1 MGLGY
6 GAHQTQGHQL
16 QHRFFSRRKGRK
28 VCILEISGRDYCVMV
43 GYFLIVDYRLRITGN
58 GDFFAK
64 RHGVDNQVHQHRQA
78 VCHITGQI
86 AAVSTGIGAELL
98 FIQALQIVQGLLGRK
113 SKQTVGISLQGS
125 QVIEGRRLFG
135 LFLALHLFDRD
146 SCTLAGFFQLLSS
159 GLIRHAIPG
168 YGKTGQLKRHGIK
181 GDAGRGIG
189 SAIAKSL
196 AKEGATVIVNYAGN
210 AQAAQDTV
218 DSILKNGGSAEK
230 YQCDVSDFA
239 AVEEMIKYVVQKY
252 EKIDILVNNAGI
264 TKDGL
269 LLRMSEQ
276 DFKQVLAVNLGGT
289 FHCIRHAAKYMI
301 KQRSGRI
308 INLASVVG
316 LTGNAGQANYAAS
329 KAGVIG
335 LTKSAAKELASRQIT
350 VNAIAPGY
358 IDTDMTAV
366 LSDSV
371 KESVQSSIPLKRM
384 GTAQD
389 IAQAAVFLASDKAS
403 YITGQVLSVNG
414 GMV

>member
-1 MGLGY
+1 M
-6 GAHQTQGHQL
+6 
-16 QHRFFSRRKGRK
+16 
-28 VCILEISGRDYCVMV
+28 
-43 GYFLIVDYRLRITGN
+43 
-58 GDFFAK
+58 
-64 RHGVDNQVHQHRQA
+64 
-78 VCHITGQI
+78 
-86 AAVSTGIGAELL
+86 
-98 FIQALQIVQGLLGRK
+98 
-113 SKQTVGISLQGS
+113 
-125 QVIEGRRLFG
+125 
-135 LFLALHLFDRD
+135 
-146 SCTLAGFFQLLSS
+146 
-159 GLIRHAIPG
+159 
-168 YGKTGQLKRHGIK
+168 
-181 GDAGRGIG
+181 
-189 SAIAKSL
+189 
-196 AKEGATVIVNYAGN
+196 IVNYAGN

-218 DSILKNGGSAEK
+218 DSILKDGGSAEK

-239 AVEEMIKYVVQKY
+239 AVEEMIKYIVQKY

-276 DFKQVLAVNLGGT
+276 DFEQVLAVNLGGT
-289 FHCIRHAAKYMI
+289 FHCIRHVAKYMI

-389 IAQAAVFLASDKAS
+389 IAQAAVFLASGKAS